1 MPDGHVAL
9 ERREVSLAE
18 HLGHQA
24 AALDAAERR
33 VPVDG
38 HDTGTLLT
46 AVLQGM
52 QAIIGQRRSVLDSE
66 DAEHPAL
73 LMQLAVANLPHHHY
87 PTIFCKRAK
96 ISS

>member
-38 HDTGTLLT
+38 HDTGTLLS

-52 QAIIGQRRSVLDSE
+52 QAIVGQRRCVLDSE

-73 LMQLAVANLPHHHY
+73 LMQLTVANLPHHHY